1 MTMPPHAPG
10 FAMRAVMRSVC
21 PRCRQGAI
29 FKGTLLHSWL
39 SMYDKCPVCGLRYE
53 REQGY
58 FLGAMMVSYILSV
71 PVLVVLMLAAWLIK
85 PEWSLQRI
93 VVAGFVAFL
102 PFVPGMVRFS
112 RVLWIHFDRAVDPD

>member
-1 MTMPPHAPG
+1 ML
-10 FAMRAVMRSVC
+10 RSVC

-29 FKGTLLHSWL
+29 FKGKLLQSWL
-39 SMYDKCPVCGLRYE
+39 NMYEQCPVCGLRYE

-58 FLGAMMVSYILSV
+58 FLGAMIFSYILSV
-71 PVLVVLMLAAWLIK
+71 PVLVVLMLAVWLIWRD
-85 PEWSLQRI
+85 WSLQRI

>member
-1 MTMPPHAPG
+1 
-10 FAMRAVMRSVC
+10 MRAVMRSVC

-29 FKGTLLHSWL
+29 FKGTLLQSWL
-39 SMYDKCPVCGLRYE
+39 SMYDRCPVCGLRYE

-71 PVLVVLMLAAWLIK
+71 PVLVLLMLAVWLIWRD
-85 PEWSLQRI
+85 WSLQRI
-93 VVAGFVAFL
+93 AVVGFLAFL
-102 PFVPGMVRFS
+102 PFVPEMVRFS